1 MSSGQSASP
10 APAPGCVQR
19 LRTGKVSP
27 ELASCVMRAV
37 TLALNSAP
45 PENALGET
53 KTIIISLYPQY
64 AELVHTPEFTAILG
78 FEIARQDL
86 ADAD

>member
-1 MSSGQSASP
+1 MGGQSASS

-19 LRTGKVSP
+19 LRTGRVSP
-27 ELASCVMRAV
+27 KLVSCVVRAV

-45 PENALGET
+45 PEAAPG
-53 KTIIISLYPQY
+53 KVKATIARDYPQF
-64 AELVHTPEFTAILG
+64 AELLTAPEFTAIIG